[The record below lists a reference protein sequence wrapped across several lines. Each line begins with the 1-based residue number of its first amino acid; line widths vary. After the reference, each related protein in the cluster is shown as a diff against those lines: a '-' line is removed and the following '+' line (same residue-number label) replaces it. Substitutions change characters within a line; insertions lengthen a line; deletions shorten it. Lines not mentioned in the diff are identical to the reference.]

1 MTNKGPQVGIT
12 SPIVD
17 DDPLLAAPWK
27 GEIAKSVLTINKKN
41 SFPFGSGGLG
51 GDTGNPEDPDP
62 TGDRPSL
69 TDFELIGFES
79 YRTRAGIQKIKVKIK
94 AYNSSGTDIKKF
106 EIIRTSAQ
114 KEGGT

>member
-27 GEIAKSVLTINKKN
+27 GEISQAKVVTRQSR
-41 SFPFGSGGLG
+41 FPFGSGGLG
-51 GDTGNPEDPDP
+51 GDSGNPEDPTP

-79 YRTRAGIQKIKVKIK
+79 YRTRAGIQKVKVKIK